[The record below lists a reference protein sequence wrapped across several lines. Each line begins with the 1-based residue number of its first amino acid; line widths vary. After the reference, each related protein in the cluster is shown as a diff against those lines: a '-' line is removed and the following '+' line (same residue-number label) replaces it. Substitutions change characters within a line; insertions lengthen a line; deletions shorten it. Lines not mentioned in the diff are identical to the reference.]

1 MIDVSWGHLV
11 IIAVVALIVIGPK
24 ELPTVLRTVGHWSG
38 KIRRMAAEFQSQFQE
53 ALREAEVADL
63 KQHFDDISTAAK
75 DLPRFDPVSTIRK
88 EIEQAAADKPS
99 PPTATPSPSAPTQAP
114 TTGEASNPAS
124 AAATA
129 PATPEPTLGGAG
141 APPAIPEEPPPGEKP
156 PAQPAAEAR

>member
-24 ELPTVLRTVGHWSG
+24 ELPTVLRTVGHWTG
-38 KIRRMAAEFQSQFQE
+38 KLRRMAAEFQGQFQE

-88 EIEQAAADKPS
+88 EIEEAAQDKPS
-99 PPTATPSPSAPTQAP
+99 PTI
-114 TTGEASNPAS
+114 E
-124 AAATA
+124 A
-129 PATPEPTLGGAG
+129 PAGPPAG
-141 APPAIPEEPPPGEKP
+141 APA
-156 PAQPAAEAR
+156 